1 MMEQEYDKKILT
13 FLIDTYKQ
21 LENEINSI
29 GRDIV
34 MEHSPGL
41 IQRQLTVKKL
51 IIEYAQMYCK
61 NYAYADYMSID
72 DLEDI
77 TFNRK
82 K

>member
-13 FLIDTYKQ
+13 FLIETYRQ
-21 LENEINSI
+21 LEGEIRLI
-29 GRDIV
+29 GRDNV
-34 MEHSPGL
+34 RLHSPGL
-41 IQRQLTVKKL
+41 IQRQATVKKL
-51 IIEYAQMYCK
+51 INEYAQVYCK
-61 NYAYADYMSID
+61 GYAYADYMSID

>member
-29 GRDIV
+29 GRDTV
-34 MEHSPGL
+34 REHSPGL
-41 IQRQLTVKKL
+41 IQRQITVKKL

-61 NYAYADYMSID
+61 GYGYADYMSID

-77 TFNRK
+77 TCSHK